1 MAGKKYPW
9 PDGAVLLDHTRR
21 KHKILREYI
30 GRYLAVRCQLPQQ
43 TRFRIAIIEG
53 FAGGGRYG
61 CGTPGSPLIFIE
73 ELRAAAEGFNLKRKD
88 EGMAPLD
95 IECFLVLNDAD
106 PDTLAF
112 LKTHTEP
119 LLAAVKADV
128 PKLHIKAE
136 YMSFEFEEAYPKIK
150 ELLQAGRYHN
160 VVFNLDQCGHS
171 HIERKTLRDI
181 GTSFA
186 SAEIFYTFAIE
197 ALLAFLEKANP
208 ALVAARLGFLGITRA
223 DVSILEEHMS
233 VREWLGTAERLVF
246 ESFQDC
252 ADFVSPF
259 SINNPKGWRYWL
271 IHFANNYRARQ
282 EYNNILHDN
291 SSAQA
296 HFGRSGLHMLSY
308 DPSHAA
314 NELYLF
320 DISGRER
327 AKQQLME
334 DIPRLVTD
342 FGDAVNVGQF
352 YGSIYN
358 MTPSHTQDIHAAMIE
373 NSELEVLTG
382 TGNERRKA
390 NTISPNDTL
399 RIKRQKS
406 FFPIFLAGDNRK

>member
-1 MAGKKYPW
+1 MVEKKYAW

-43 TRFRIAIIEG
+43 TRFRVAIVEG

-61 CGTPGSPLIFIE
+61 CGAPGSPLIFIE
-73 ELRAAAEGFNLKRKD
+73 ELRAAAEGFNLKRKA

-95 IECFLVLNDAD
+95 IECFLILNDAD

-119 LLAAVKADV
+119 MLAVVKTEV
-128 PKLHIKAE
+128 PRLHIKPE
-136 YMSFEFEEAYPKIK
+136 YMNFEFEAAYPRMKG
-150 ELLQAGRYHN
+150 LLQAGRYHN
-160 VVFNLDQCGHS
+160 VLFNLDQCGHS
-171 HIERKTLRDI
+171 HVERATLRDI
-181 GTSFA
+181 GVSFS

-197 ALLAFLEKANP
+197 ALIAFLEKTDP

-223 DVSILEEHMS
+223 DISVLEGQMS
-233 VREWLGTAERLVF
+233 VREWLGAAERLVF
-246 ESFQDC
+246 ESFQGC

-291 SSAQA
+291 STAQA
-296 HFGRSGLHMLSY
+296 HFGRSGLHMLSF
-308 DPSHAA
+308 DPSSAA

-320 DISGRER
+320 DFTGRER
-327 AKQQLME
+327 AKQQLMD

-342 FGDAVNVGQF
+342 FGDAVRVGQF

-373 NSELEVLTG
+373 NPELEVLTESG
-382 TGNERRKA
+382 HERRKA
-390 NTISPNDTL
+390 NTISPDDTL
-399 RIKRQKS
+399 RMKRQKT
-406 FFPIFLAGDNRK
+406 FFPMFLNSEKK